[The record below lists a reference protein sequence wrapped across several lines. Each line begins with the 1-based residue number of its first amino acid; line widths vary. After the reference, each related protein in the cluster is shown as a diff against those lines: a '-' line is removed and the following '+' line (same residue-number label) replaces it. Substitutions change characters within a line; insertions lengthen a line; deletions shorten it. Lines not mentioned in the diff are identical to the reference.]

1 MPNISELKGSNF
13 SYWNEHILIT
23 LECLNLEL
31 YLCMDEPIKMTD
43 VSSPQEK
50 SLMRIVNFS
59 ID

>member
-1 MPNISELKGSNF
+1 MSNISELKGSNF

-31 YLCMDEPIKMTD
+31 YLCMTD
-43 VSSPQEK
+43 ISSPQEK
-50 SLMRIVNFS
+50 SLMRIVNFL